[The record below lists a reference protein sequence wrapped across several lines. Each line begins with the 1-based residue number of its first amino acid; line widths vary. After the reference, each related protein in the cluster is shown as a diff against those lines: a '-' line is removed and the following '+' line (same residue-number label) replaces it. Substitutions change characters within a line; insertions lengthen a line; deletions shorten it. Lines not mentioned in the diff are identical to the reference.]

1 MQLPAAL
8 NRAIDA
14 EAAQHDRK
22 LLTRAVEDM
31 SFRYRSRS
39 KDMGAFVSTPLHR
52 AAYVIT
58 RLPATFAAVAAVLTE
73 IKNRMPE
80 FAPADLLDLGAG
92 PGTATWAAATIFP
105 SLQRATLVEQ
115 DAEFIATGRHMLKSA
130 GAEPLSRM
138 EWVRGDLRKAEL
150 APHDLVVISYALGEL
165 SERDAT
171 SLVNRALQAA
181 KVLAVIEPGTPRGC
195 GVAHL
200 ARAAML
206 AAKAHILAPCSQEGP
221 CPMLARKDDWCHFA
235 QRLERTS
242 LHRNLKSG
250 ELGYEDEKFSYMVA
264 AKEEFVKAAARIIR
278 HPLIG
283 KGHIKLELC
292 TPGGIVTET
301 VTRSDK
307 ENFKQARRAKW
318 GDAWVLGANGTHQGV
333 RK

>member
-1 MQLPAAL
+1 MRIPAAL

-31 SFRYRSRS
+31 SFRYRSRA
-39 KDMGAFVSTPLHR
+39 KDTGVFVSTPLHR

-58 RLPATFAAVAAVLTE
+58 RLPATFAAVAAVFHET
-73 IKNRMPE
+73 KNRMPD
-80 FAPADLLDLGAG
+80 FAPVDLLDLGAG
-92 PGTATWAAATIFP
+92 PGTATWAATSIFP

-115 DAEFIATGRHMLKSA
+115 DPEFIATGRHMLKSA
-130 GAEPLSRM
+130 GGNPPAHM
-138 EWVRGDLRKAEL
+138 EWVRGDLRKADLE
-150 APHDLVVISYALGEL
+150 PHDLVVISYALGEL
-165 SERDAT
+165 SEREAT
-171 SLVNRALQAA
+171 ALVSKAVGAG
-181 KVLAVIEPGTPRGC
+181 KVLAVIEPGTPLGC
-195 GVAHL
+195 GVVHT
-200 ARAAML
+200 ARAEML
-206 AAKAHILAPCSQEGP
+206 AAKAHIVAPCSQEGS

-264 AKEEFVKAAARIIR
+264 AKEDAVKAPTRIIR
-278 HPLIG
+278 HPLVG

-292 TPGGIVTET
+292 TPAGIVTET

-307 ENFKQARRAKW
+307 EKFRLARRAKW
-318 GDAWVLGANGTHQGV
+318 GDAWM
-333 RK
+333 

>member
-1 MQLPAAL
+1 MRLPAAL

-31 SFRYRSRS
+31 SFRYRSRA
-39 KDMGAFVSTPLHR
+39 KDTGAFVSTPLHR

-58 RLPATFAAVAAVLTE
+58 RLPATFAAVAAVLNE
-73 IKNRMPE
+73 IRNRMPE
-80 FAPADLLDLGAG
+80 FVPTSLLDLGAG
-92 PGTATWAAATIFP
+92 PGTATWAAAAVFP
-105 SLQRATLVEQ
+105 SFQSATLVEQ
-115 DAEFIATGRHMLKSA
+115 DPEFIATGRHMVKSA
-130 GAEPLSRM
+130 AAEPISHM

-150 APHDLVVISYALGEL
+150 EPHDLVVVSYALGEL
-165 SERDAT
+165 GEREA
-171 SLVNRALQAA
+171 VAVVYKALKAA
-181 KVLAVIEPGTPRGC
+181 KVLAVIEPGTPGGC
-195 GVAHL
+195 GVVHL
-200 ARAAML
+200 ARAEML
-206 AAKAHILAPCSQEGP
+206 AAKAHIVAPCSQEGP

-264 AKEEFVKAAARIIR
+264 AKEEVAKVPARIIR

-292 TPGGIVTET
+292 TPAGITTET
-301 VTRSDK
+301 VTRSNK
-307 ENFKQARRAKW
+307 ERFKQARRAKW
-318 GDAWVLGANGTHQGV
+318 GDAWS
-333 RK
+333 

>member
-31 SFRYRSRS
+31 SFRYRSRA
-39 KDMGAFVSTPLHR
+39 KDSGAFVSTPLHR

-58 RLPATFAAVAAVLTE
+58 RLPATYAAVAAVLSE
-73 IKNRMPE
+73 IKQRMPMFE
-80 FAPADLLDLGAG
+80 PASLLDLGAG
-92 PGTATWAAATIFP
+92 PGTATWAAAALFP
-105 SLQRATLVEQ
+105 SLQRATLIEQ
-115 DAEFIATGRHMLKSA
+115 DAEFIATGRHMTKAA
-130 GAEPLSRM
+130 GADPVSRI
-138 EWVRGDLRKAEL
+138 EWVRGDLRKTEL
-150 APHDLVVISYALGEL
+150 EPHDLVVISYALGEL
-165 SERDAT
+165 NEREAT
-171 SLVNRALQAA
+171 ALMNKALDAA

-195 GVAHL
+195 GVVHL

-206 AAKAHILAPCSQEGP
+206 AAKAHIVAPCSQEGP

-242 LHRNLKSG
+242 LHRSLKSG

-264 AKEEFVKAAARIIR
+264 AHQEVARVPARIIR
-278 HPLIG
+278 HPLTG

-292 TPGGIVTET
+292 MPAGIVSET

-307 ENFKQARRAKW
+307 ENFRLARHAKW
-318 GDAWVLGANGTHQGV
+318 GDAWGL
-333 RK
+333 R

>member
-1 MQLPAAL
+1 MRLPAAL

-31 SFRYRSRS
+31 SFRYRSRA
-39 KDMGAFVSTPLHR
+39 KDTGAFVSTPLHR

-58 RLPATFAAVAAVLTE
+58 RLPATFAAVAAVLSE
-73 IKNRMPE
+73 LKNRMPGFE
-80 FAPADLLDLGAG
+80 PVDLLDLGAG
-92 PGTATWAAATIFP
+92 PGTATWAASVVFP

-115 DAEFIATGRHMLKSA
+115 DPEFIATGRHMVKSTA
-130 GAEPLSRM
+130 AEPISHM
-138 EWVRGDLRKAEL
+138 EWVRGDVRKAEFQ
-150 APHDLVVISYALGEL
+150 AHELVVISYALGEL
-165 SERDAT
+165 SEPEAMA
-171 SLVNRALQAA
+171 LVNKALKAA
-181 KVLAVIEPGTPRGC
+181 KVLAVIEPGTPPGC
-195 GVAHL
+195 GVVHV
-200 ARAAML
+200 ARAEML
-206 AAKAHILAPCSQEGP
+206 AAKAHIVAPCSQEGP

-264 AKEEFVKAAARIIR
+264 AKEEVAKASARIIR

-292 TPGGIVTET
+292 TPDGILTET

-307 ENFKQARRAKW
+307 ENFRLARRAKW
-318 GDAWVLGANGTHQGV
+318 GDAWNGG
-333 RK
+333 RP